1 MVEITPTPAEAL
13 EALIAYLAV
22 RDHPRRADLI
32 VGLGSDSAD
41 VADHAATLHRLGLA
55 PLILF
60 SGGRGRLTGALPG
73 TEAEFLKERAIE
85 CGVAPEDIL
94 LEATSTNTLENIRFT
109 AALLRRGGLEPRRV
123 ILITQP
129 VLQRRAWAT
138 ALRQWRE
145 VECLNCPPPANA
157 GLDWGDPDRIARIQA
172 LALGEIERLRRY
184 AATGDIEPQRLPAG
198 VERACRTIRSLTSP
212 QVCGG

>member
-1 MVEITPTPAEAL
+1 VVAVTPTPVDAL
-13 EALIAYLAV
+13 ETLIAYLAV
-22 RDHPRRADLI
+22 CDEPRHADMI

-41 VADHAATLHRLGLA
+41 VAHQAADLHLLGLA

-85 CGVAPEDIL
+85 RGAAPENIL
-94 LEATSTNTLENIRFT
+94 LEETSTNTLENIRFS
-109 AALLRRGGLEPRRV
+109 AALLRREGLEPHRV

-145 VECLNCPPPANA
+145 AEFLNCPPPAKA
-157 GLDWGDPDRIARIQA
+157 GLDGADPDRIASMRA

-184 AATGDIEPQRLPAG
+184 SATGDIEPQRLPAD
-198 VERACRTIRSLTSP
+198 VERAYRTIRALTLP
-212 QVCGG
+212 RFRGP

>member
-1 MVEITPTPAEAL
+1 
-13 EALIAYLAV
+13 V
-22 RDHPRRADLI
+22 RDNPRPADVI

-41 VADHAATLHRLGLA
+41 VADQAANLHRLRLA

-60 SGGRGRLTGALPG
+60 SGARGRLTGALPG

-85 CGVAPEDIL
+85 RGVAPENIL
-94 LEATSTNTLENIRFT
+94 LEEKSTNTLENIRLS
-109 AALLRRGGLEPRRV
+109 AALLRRDGIGPRRV

-157 GLDWGDPDRIARIQA
+157 CLDWGDPDRIAKICA
-172 LALGEIERLRRY
+172 VALGEIERLRRY
-184 AATGDIEPQRLPAG
+184 SATGDIEPQRPPAN
-198 VERACRTIRSLTSP
+198 VERAYRTIRSLAWP
-212 QVCGG
+212 EPRGA